1 MWRGMTWPRILL
13 TQAIVALAVL
23 VGSFESDLLGTW
35 MGHPSLEYV
44 ATSLSAL
51 FLLAMTLHADE
62 FVNRGV
68 STRLVYP
75 ITVLL
80 AFPVAFVITG
90 MTEEIYYA
98 VLQLPKAM
106 AQAHRW
112 VFIST
117 AEHIAVIC
125 AFGMVIYM
133 NRRTTERMLE
143 RVQAAELKRVQLER
157 QLIDS
162 RLAMAEAQVDP
173 QMLFSALAE
182 IRDGF
187 SRSLP
192 DTDAKLD
199 ELVQHL
205 RSAMTRTVAADGD
218 DLARP

>member
-1 MWRGMTWPRILL
+1 MWRGMTWRRFLF

-23 VGSFESDLLGTW
+23 VESFEDPLLGTW
-35 MGHPSLEYV
+35 MGHPSLQY
-44 ATSLSAL
+44 AAMSLSA
-51 FLLAMTLHADE
+51 FVLLAMTLYADE
-62 FVNRGV
+62 LVNRGAWA
-68 STRLVYP
+68 TLVYP
-75 ITVLL
+75 TAVVL
-80 AFPVAFVITG
+80 AFPVTFVVTG

-98 VLQLPKAM
+98 VLRLPRAV
-106 AQAHRW
+106 AEAHRW
-112 VFIST
+112 VFIGT
-117 AEHIAVIC
+117 AENIAVVC

-133 NRRTTERMLE
+133 NRRAAERMLE

-157 QLIDS
+157 QLLDS

-192 DTDAKLD
+192 NADAKLD

-205 RSAMTRTVAADGD
+205 RSALARTVAIDGED
-218 DLARP
+218 SASP

>member
-1 MWRGMTWPRILL
+1 MWRGMTWRRIVF

-23 VGSFESDLLGTW
+23 VESFEGDLLGTW
-35 MGHPSLEYV
+35 MGHPSLQYV
-44 ATSLSAL
+44 AMSLSAF
-51 FLLAMTLHADE
+51 FLLATTLYSDE
-62 FVNRGV
+62 LVNRGAR
-68 STRLVYP
+68 SRLVYP

-80 AFPVAFVITG
+80 AFPVAFVVTG
-90 MTEEIYYA
+90 VTEEIYYA
-98 VLQLPKAM
+98 ILRLPQAV
-106 AQAHRW
+106 AEAHRW

-133 NRRTTERMLE
+133 NRRTAERMLE

-192 DTDAKLD
+192 NADAKLD

-205 RSAMTRTVAADGD
+205 RSS
-218 DLARP
+218 LARAVAIDGEDSASP

>member
-1 MWRGMTWPRILL
+1 MWRGMTWRRIAL

-23 VGSFESDLLGTW
+23 LESFEYHPLGTW
-35 MGHPSLEYV
+35 MGHPSLQYV
-44 ATSLSAL
+44 AMSVSAF

-62 FVNRGV
+62 LVDRGAWA
-68 STRLVYP
+68 RLVYP
-75 ITVLL
+75 LTILL
-80 AFPVAFVITG
+80 AFPLTFVITG

-98 VLQLPKAM
+98 VLRLPRAV
-106 AQAHRW
+106 AVAHRW

-117 AEHIAVIC
+117 AEDIAVIC
-125 AFGMVIYM
+125 AFGMIIFM
-133 NRRTTERMLE
+133 NRRTAERMLE
-143 RVQAAELKRVQLER
+143 RVQAAELKRVQLEG
-157 QLIDS
+157 QLIES

-192 DTDAKLD
+192 NADAKLD

-205 RSAMTRTVAADGD
+205 RSA
-218 DLARP
+218 LARTAAIDRDESAGS